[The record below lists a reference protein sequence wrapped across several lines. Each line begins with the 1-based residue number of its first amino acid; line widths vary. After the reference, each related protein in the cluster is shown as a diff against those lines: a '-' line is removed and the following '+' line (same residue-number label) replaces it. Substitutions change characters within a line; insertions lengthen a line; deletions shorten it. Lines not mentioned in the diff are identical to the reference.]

1 MTVAPYSTA
10 APHAIDL
17 PYDPRRRVGPRL
29 EALVQTIGANQ
40 ASPRPFDEALLDTR
54 TPAEY
59 AVAPDGETIAFALQ
73 STVDDEGR
81 HFPSEIWLGGLDRV
95 PVRLTDGR
103 TPAWSP
109 DGARL
114 AFLSDRITPGHN
126 LPYTV
131 ELGASTAL
139 ATEPASAVPAEPRLA
154 ANLHGSAESFAWS
167 ADGRRLLVL
176 AADPGSYALDWSARA
191 VTGADGVA
199 PRIRRARDAWR
210 RLFLVDLASGATTE
224 VGPVGLT
231 VWEFDWDGTG
241 APLALVSE
249 DPSAN
254 GWYGARLATL
264 DLERRAAI
272 TRYECRRSRE
282 GIVLAPDG
290 SHAAVVE
297 GYSSDPGLLTGSVI
311 VVDLETGAAR
321 DAWPGLETVGRV
333 TWAGAD
339 HLWYARYDGTGTA
352 IGELWLDG
360 RREERWAGD
369 SFIGPDLT
377 KPSVELTGDAVVFS
391 THQAHGEAPE
401 LAVFDETASAWKRL
415 THFNDAVA
423 EGRRFPEV
431 RQVRWTAPDDGI
443 EIEGRLY
450 TPLGA
455 TGPLPLI
462 VAVHGGPTWNWNA
475 YFSDSEPNAVLLA
488 DAGYAVL
495 QPNPRGSSGR
505 GHAFAEQ
512 LLGDPGGI
520 DLRDVLAGID
530 WCVGEGIA
538 DPARLGIAGL
548 SYGGYMAGWAITQT
562 DRFAASVA
570 TSVVADF
577 RSFHLT
583 SEVAAWA
590 ASILRGDWADVGGP
604 YDERS
609 PITHARNAVTP
620 TLVIAGE
627 LDRCT
632 PVSQGELLVGALA
645 AAGCETEL
653 VILPGEGHVPVSR
666 RYALEAIRRTQAWFD
681 RFL

>member
-1 MTVAPYSTA
+1 VGTV
-10 APHAIDL
+10 
-17 PYDPRRRVGPRL
+17 
-29 EALVQTIGANQ
+29 GAKH

-73 STVDDEGR
+73 STVDDVGR
-81 HFPSEIWLGGLDRV
+81 HFPSEIWIGGLDRV

-109 DGARL
+109 NGARL

-126 LPYTV
+126 LPYTIQV
-131 ELGASTAL
+131 AAEPAPAPMPASEAASTSM
-139 ATEPASAVPAEPRLA
+139 PANQAGSTSMPANEAAPTSMPTDEPRLA
-154 ANLHGSAESFAWS
+154 ATLRGSAESLAWS
-167 ADGRRLLVL
+167 ADGDRLLVL

-199 PRIRRARDAWR
+199 PRIRRPQDAWR
-210 RLFLVDLASGATTE
+210 RLFLVDLASGDTTE
-224 VGPVGLT
+224 VGPPGLT
-231 VWEFDWDGTG
+231 VWEFDWDGAA
-241 APLALVSE
+241 APIALVSE

-264 DLERRAAI
+264 DLDRRSAA
-272 TRYECRRSRE
+272 TRYQGRRSLE

-290 SHAAVVE
+290 RHAAVVE

-333 TWAGAD
+333 TWAGPD

-369 SFIGPDLT
+369 AFVGPDLT
-377 KPSVELTGDAVVFS
+377 KPSIELAGDGTVFT
-391 THQAHGEAPE
+391 THQAHAQPPE
-401 LAVFDETASAWKRL
+401 LALFAAETAKTADWTRL
-415 THFNDAVA
+415 TGFNDAIV

-443 EIEGRLY
+443 QMDGRLY
-450 TPLGA
+450 TPIGS
-455 TGPLPLI
+455 TGPWPMI

-520 DLRDVLAGID
+520 DLRDILAGVD

-570 TSVVADF
+570 ISVVADF
-577 RSFHLT
+577 RSVHLM
-583 SEVAAWA
+583 SEVAAWGE
-590 ASILRGDWADVGGP
+590 SILQADWNDIGGP
-604 YDERS
+604 YDQRS
-609 PITHARNAVTP
+609 PVIHARNAVTP

-632 PVSQGELLVGALA
+632 PVSQGELLFGALA

>member
-1 MTVAPYSTA
+1 M
-10 APHAIDL
+10 
-17 PYDPRRRVGPRL
+17 
-29 EALVQTIGANQ
+29 GASH

-59 AVAPDGETIAFALQ
+59 ALAPDGETIAFALQ
-73 STVDDEGR
+73 STVDDVGR
-81 HFPSEIWLGGLDRV
+81 HFPSEIWLVGLDRA

-103 TPAWSP
+103 SPAWSP
-109 DGARL
+109 DGTRL
-114 AFLSDRITPGHN
+114 AFLSDRVMPGHN
-126 LPYTV
+126 LPYTID
-131 ELGASTAL
+131 LGDRAGASGTG
-139 ATEPASAVPAEPRLA
+139 ASGAAHPGAAHPGAAPPGEPRLA
-154 ANLHGSAESFAWS
+154 ATLRGSAESLAWS
-167 ADGRRLLVL
+167 ADGHRLLVL

-191 VTGADGVA
+191 VTGADGIA
-199 PRIRRARDAWR
+199 PRIRRPRDAWR
-210 RLFLVDLASGATTE
+210 RLLLVDLASGDTTV

-231 VWEFDWDGTG
+231 VWEFDWDGMG

-254 GWYGARLATL
+254 GWYGARLAKL
-264 DLERRAAI
+264 DLERRSA
-272 TRYECRRSRE
+272 TTHYQGRRSLE

-290 SHAAVVE
+290 RKVAVVE

-333 TWAGAD
+333 TWAGPD

-369 SFIGPDLT
+369 AFVGPDLT
-377 KPSVELTGDAVVFS
+377 KPSIELAGDGTVFT
-391 THQAHGEAPE
+391 THQAHARPPE
-401 LAVFDETASAWKRL
+401 LGRFDAETAEWTRL
-415 THFNDAVA
+415 TGFNDAVV
-423 EGRRFPEV
+423 EGRRLPDV
-431 RQVRWTAPDDGI
+431 RRVRWTAPDDGI
-443 EIEGRLY
+443 QIEGRLY
-450 TPLGA
+450 TPVDSN
-455 TGPLPLI
+455 GPWPLI

-520 DLRDVLAGID
+520 DLRDILAGVD
-530 WCVGEGIA
+530 WCVGEGVA

-570 TSVVADF
+570 ISVVADF

-583 SEVAAWA
+583 SGVAAWA
-590 ASILRGDWADVGGP
+590 ESILRGDWADVGGP

-609 PITHARNAVTP
+609 PVTHARNAVTP

-632 PVSQGELLVGALA
+632 PVSQGELLFSALA

-653 VILPGEGHVPVSR
+653 VILPGEGHVPASR